1 MGWRYRFTLLFFLLL
16 FSLIV
21 SRLFYW
27 QVVRAQELASLGQAQ
42 YDMQVNLEAT
52 RGEIRTS
59 DEFAIAANKLS
70 YLVFANPKLVKDKE
84 KESETLGK
92 LLDIDEATVS
102 AQLSL
107 DRFWVPL
114 KSPVEQD
121 LKKKIEAK
129 ELPSVGFQEINR
141 RFYPEASTAANLLGF
156 VGKDDEGHDK
166 GYFGLEGYYDR
177 QLRGKDGIAIVVK
190 DARGQPI
197 LANMSDNTVKVDG
210 RDLILHVDRRIQFM
224 LDQELKRGVE
234 AYGAQGAMAAAIDP
248 KTGGILA
255 MSSYPTYN
263 PGDYQNYSDKLYSNP
278 FTSFA
283 YEPGSTFKPL
293 VMSAA
298 LDAGLVEP
306 DTACSICAGPV
317 EISGY
322 EIRTWNNKYTANST
336 MTDVIVHSDNTGMVF
351 AGRLLG
357 LDRMLDYM
365 ERYGVGKSTGIDL
378 QGEVYPSLRERD
390 TWYEIDQATA
400 TFGQGLTITPIQL
413 LTSFTAIANEGK
425 MMEPHVVDKVVT
437 AEGNAIPILPK
448 QLGQPISAKTAKVM
462 TEMMVKAV
470 QDGESKW
477 AAPKGYR
484 IAGKTGTAQIPVEGH
499 YDPNKTIASFVGFA
513 PADDPKFLMLV
524 VVDRPTTSIYGS
536 ETAAPI
542 FFNVAKNIL
551 SYYSIPPTEPIVEE
565 EKKD

>member
-1 MGWRYRFTLLFFLLL
+1 MSWRYRITLLL
-16 FSLIV
+16 FLFLFTLII

-27 QVVRAQELASLGQAQ
+27 QVVRAEELASLGQAQ
-42 YDMQVNLEAT
+42 YDAQIALTAI
-52 RGEIRTS
+52 RGEIKTS
-59 DEFAIAANKLS
+59 DEYAIAANKLS
-70 YLVFANPKLVKDKE
+70 YLVFANPKEVKDKE
-84 KESETLGK
+84 KEAEALGK
-92 LLDIDEATVS
+92 LLEIDKATVS

-114 KSPVEQD
+114 KSPIEHS
-121 LKKKIEAK
+121 LKEKIEKKAF
-129 ELPSVGFQEINR
+129 PGVGFQEMTR

-156 VGKDDEGHDK
+156 VGKDEDGKDK

-177 QLRGKDGIAIVVK
+177 QLRGKDGVAIVMK

-197 LANMSDNTVKVDG
+197 LANMSDKTIKVDG
-210 RDLILHVDRRIQFM
+210 RDLLLHVDRRIQFM
-224 LDQELKRGVE
+224 LDQEVKRGMQ
-234 AYGAQGAMAAAIDP
+234 AYGAQGVMAAIMDP

-255 MSSYPTYN
+255 MSTYPTYD
-263 PGDYQNYSDKLYSNP
+263 PRDYQKYSDKLYSNP
-278 FTSFA
+278 FISFA

-293 VMSAA
+293 IMSAA
-298 LDAGLVEP
+298 LDAGLVKP

-322 EIRTWNNKYTANST
+322 EIRTWNNKYTEDST

-357 LDRMLDYM
+357 LDRMLSYM
-365 ERYGVGKSTGIDL
+365 EKFGIGKSTGIDL

-390 TWYEIDQATA
+390 SWYEIDQATA
-400 TFGQGLTITPIQL
+400 TFGQGLTITPMTL
-413 LTSFTAIANEGK
+413 LTAFSAIANDGK
-425 MMEPHVVDKVVT
+425 LMEPHVVAKVET
-437 AEGNAIPILPK
+437 ADGNTISIPPK
-448 QLGQPISAKTAKVM
+448 QLGQPITAKTATVM

-499 YDPNKTIASFVGFA
+499 YDANKTIASFIGFA

-524 VVDRPTTSIYGS
+524 VVDRPSTSIYGS

-542 FFNVAKNIL
+542 FFNVARNIL
-551 SYYSIPPTEPIVEE
+551 SYYSIPPTEPIVDED
-565 EKKD
+565 K